1 MSPTWWQTT
10 RRLLPRLAGLS
21 REIRPTFH
29 LDTVNGLSAGRLRD
43 LGVEVVLWDVDGTLM
58 AHHAGRVD
66 PALAPGFED
75 LLRAPGL
82 RHAIVS
88 NCQEARFAELG
99 EIFPAVPVILGYE
112 TGAGAAFRVR
122 RGPAESW
129 RGPGATAMEGS
140 SAGDPVSGDLRPLR
154 KPSRRLVQAALDVLD
169 VADRPSAAL
178 MVGDQYFTD
187 IASANLAGV
196 RSAKVPTLHRAS
208 FPAPVRWSQRL
219 EAVLYRLKHGLPRP
233 DGA

>member
-1 MSPTWWQTT
+1 MSATWMQTA
-10 RRLLPRLAGLS
+10 RRLLPRFARLS
-21 REIRPTFH
+21 REIRPTLH
-29 LDTVNGLSAGRLRD
+29 LDSVNDLSAGRLRD
-43 LGVEVVLWDVDGTLM
+43 LGVEAVLWDVDGTLM
-58 AHHAGRVD
+58 AHHARRVD
-66 PALAPGFED
+66 PALADAFED

-99 EIFPAVPVILGYE
+99 EIFPAIPVILGYE

-129 RGPGATAMEGS
+129 RCPGAAAAS
-140 SAGDPVSGDLRPLR
+140 SDGVEAPGDLRPIR
-154 KPSRRLVQAALDVLD
+154 KPSGRLVRAALDELD
-169 VADRPSAAL
+169 LADRPQAAL

-196 RSAKVPTLHRAS
+196 RSVKVPTLHRAS
-208 FPAPVRWSQRL
+208 FPAPVRSSQRL
-219 EAVLYRLKHGLPRP
+219 EAVLYRLKYGLPRP
-233 DGA
+233 GGA